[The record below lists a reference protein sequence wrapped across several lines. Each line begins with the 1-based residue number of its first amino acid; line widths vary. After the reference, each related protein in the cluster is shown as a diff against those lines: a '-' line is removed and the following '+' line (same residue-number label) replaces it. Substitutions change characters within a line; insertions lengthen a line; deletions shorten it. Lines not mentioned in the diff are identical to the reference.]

1 MSIFV
6 YDLIVYFTE
15 RMYVHMNK
23 ILSFTKK
30 IFWVILLGVFAFL
43 LFKIAP
49 YYKPTET
56 FEKGVLRVVVDD
68 KDVTNSLPD
77 EVFVENDVVMM
88 TSKTAMKY
96 FDNIY
101 IYYDEKYD
109 TAIITSDKMIGK
121 IKLGTN
127 TINVNGE
134 DKALEGTAFMS
145 GEQLYIPIS
154 SVEEVTDVS
163 IDFNEKVIATTP
175 RGMSRVKIVKSGSKQ
190 KLKAYKN
197 NISMS
202 NGFAYEDELLYV
214 FDTENK
220 AFEDYLTVRNI
231 RGDIGYMVYQ
241 EIDAKDI
248 LYFNQGTDIQIKEA
262 VDDMKYVLAWEYAE
276 NYSPDRSNESKMK
289 ALDIISP
296 TWLYLT
302 DDEGNIKS
310 TMDQEYFNWAKDEK
324 YQVWPTLKNDFI
336 SMAELSTIMNDMELR
351 NKLIN
356 NVLDYAIQNKLE
368 GINIDFENM
377 YKEDKNVFS
386 QFVREFSSAFRRNGI
401 IVSIDVTVPGGSDTY
416 SLCYDRTALSKAV
429 DYMMLMAY
437 DQYGVWSTNAG
448 PVASLSWVERNII
461 DMLGYEGVD
470 KDKLFLCVPF
480 YSRYWSVNTE
490 TGNVK
495 SSKAIDMETANSY
508 LERYKEYAKWSD
520 EDGQYYI
527 EFTQN
532 DTTVKIWI
540 ENEEALK
547 KKIELINKYDLAGVA
562 VWRWGFEDDEAFKTI
577 DETMN
582 IQ

>member
-1 MSIFV
+1 
-6 YDLIVYFTE
+6 
-15 RMYVHMNK
+15 MNK

-163 IDFNEKVIATTP
+163 IDFNEKVIDTTP

>member
-1 MSIFV
+1 
-6 YDLIVYFTE
+6 
-15 RMYVHMNK
+15 MNK